1 MPSRWANVPNL
12 ITLARIC
19 AVPLII
25 WLMVVGL
32 FEAAFWVFVAAGVSD
47 ALDGI
52 IAKYCHAESLIGAF
66 LDPIADKA
74 LLVSVY
80 IALGHAGALPMW
92 LVILV
97 VFRDV
102 VIVGGAV
109 LFETVTHDLTMAPLS
124 VSKLNTL
131 MQIVLAATVLGALG
145 FDLALDQPVL
155 IMVYGVGATTFL
167 SGMAYVVTWTRLTAA
182 LNEDNA
188 KMKSPTSDGKTQ
200 QKGSKGGHGE

>member
-1 MPSRWANVPNL
+1 VPNL

-19 AVPLII
+19 AVPLIVWFI
-25 WLMVVGL
+25 LLGYDG
-32 FEAAFWVFVAAGVSD
+32 AAFWVFVAAGVSD

-52 IAKYCHAESLIGAF
+52 IAKRFDARTVIGEF

-80 IALGHAGALPMW
+80 VALGHEGHLPTW

-102 VIVGGAV
+102 VIVAGAV
-109 LFETVTHDLTMAPLS
+109 LFETVTHSLTMKPLMI
-124 VSKLNTL
+124 SKLNTTA
-131 MQIVLAATVLGALG
+131 QIVLAAIVLGAG
-145 FDLALDQPVL
+145 AFELALDQPVR

-167 SGMAYVVTWTRLTAA
+167 SGLAYVVTWTRLTAA
-182 LNEDNA
+182 W
-188 KMKSPTSDGKTQ
+188 SDDTGHDPGQGK
-200 QKGSKGGHGE
+200 GRAE